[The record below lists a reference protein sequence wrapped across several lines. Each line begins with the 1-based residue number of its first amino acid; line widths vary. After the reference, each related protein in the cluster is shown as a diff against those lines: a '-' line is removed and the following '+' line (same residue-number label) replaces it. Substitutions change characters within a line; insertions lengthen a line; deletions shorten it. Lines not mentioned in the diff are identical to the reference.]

1 MIWTRKQFERE
12 MERRMIEADRERWQ
26 NERIDRM
33 QRQIDDLREQL
44 FDLRIQLDP
53 DFQKKHTPVCGS
65 ETTCCPAP

>member
-12 MERRMIEADRERWQ
+12 VERRMIEADRERWQ
-26 NERIDRM
+26 NERLDRM
-33 QRQIDDLREQL
+33 QKQIDDLREQL
-44 FDLRIQLDP
+44 YNLRMQCDP